1 MATLLTLFKPTVI
14 HTVILN
20 LLILHPLATTSSSI
34 HELLRSR
41 GLPAGLFPKNGVESY
56 ELDENDQL
64 QVYLES
70 PCVAK
75 FETRVFF
82 DSIVRANLSYGGL
95 TGVEGLSQE
104 ELFLWL
110 PVKDIIVSDPSSGII
125 LIDIGL
131 ALKKLSLSLFEEPP
145 ICNPQDVLME
155 KNLARRSS
163 SWKFEK

>member
-1 MATLLTLFKPTVI
+1 MTTLHTPFLPTMI
-14 HTVILN
+14 HTLMLY
-20 LLILHPLATTSSSI
+20 LLLLHPLATTSSSI

-41 GLPAGLFPKNGVESY
+41 GLPAGLFPKNGVKSY
-56 ELDENDQL
+56 ELDENDRL
-64 QVYLES
+64 Q
-70 PCVAK
+70 VAK

-82 DSIVRANLSYGGL
+82 DNVVRANLSYGGL

-131 ALKKLSLSLFEEPP
+131 ALKKLALSLFEEPP
-145 ICNPQDVLME
+145 ICNPQDVLVE
-155 KNLARRSS
+155 KNLARMSS
-163 SWKFEK
+163 NWKFEE